1 MEVWDCIIVGSG
13 SAGATAGLY
22 CSRGGVKNLLFT
34 GSQKG
39 GLLTTTYTVEN
50 YPGCFPAISGP
61 ELMDI
66 MINQA
71 VHYGTELKEESVI
84 AIEETM
90 ENNTKTFLIDL
101 TV

>member
-61 ELMDI
+61 ELM
-66 MINQA
+66 
-71 VHYGTELKEESVI
+71 VTESNCYLKIGNLS
-84 AIEETM
+84 
-90 ENNTKTFLIDL
+90 FYH
-101 TV
+101 